1 MRSVFIFAIIITTS
15 VFANAQSLRALEL
28 FNKGVEASKK
38 GDIEAALA
46 HFTATHAAI
55 EREGATDRFFAKV
68 HYDLGVT
75 LYELRR
81 PGEAAS
87 HLEKA
92 LRFSNRMHP
101 KAEYVMGLVRFDL
114 GDLDAAETAFRRS
127 IALSQNDAEAWYDL
141 AFVHLAANDDENAK
155 RAFAKAA
162 KLGAAGAA
170 ASLNNVGVLLAREGK
185 LADAALEFEKAATID
200 RTGIALA
207 NLDKCKRL
215 MDNSSIAGAAAVLR
229 FAPRRGSNSY
239 EQTARHTS
247 DN

>member
-1 MRSVFIFAIIITTS
+1 MRPILIFAIIITTS
-15 VFANAQSLRALEL
+15 VFANAQSTRALAH

-38 GDIEAALA
+38 GDNKAALE
-46 HFTATHAAI
+46 HFTATYTSI
-55 EREGATDRFFAKV
+55 EREGATDRFFATV

-81 PGEAAS
+81 PKDAVE

-101 KAEYVMGLVRFDL
+101 RAQYVMGLVRFDL

-127 IALSQNDAEAWYDL
+127 IALSQDDAEAWYEL
-141 AFVHLAANDDENAK
+141 AFVHLAANDNENAK

-170 ASLNNVGVLLAREGK
+170 SSRNNLGVLLAREGK
-185 LADAALEFEKAATID
+185 FAAAAIEFEKASTLD
-200 RTGIALA
+200 RSGIALA

-215 MDNSSIAGAAAVLR
+215 MENSSIAEAAAELR
-229 FAPRRGSNSY
+229 FVPRRGSTSY
-239 EQTARHTS
+239 EQTARHTR

>member
-1 MRSVFIFAIIITTS
+1 MRSIFIFAIIITTS

-28 FNKGVEASKK
+28 FDKGVEASRK
-38 GDIEAALA
+38 GDNHTALA
-46 HFTATHAAI
+46 HFNATHAAI

-81 PGEAAS
+81 SSDAAS

-92 LRFSNRMHP
+92 LRFSKRMHP
-101 KAEYVMGLVRFDL
+101 KAHYAMGLVRFEL
-114 GDLDAAETAFRRS
+114 GDLDAAEAAFRRS
-127 IALSQNDAEAWYDL
+127 IAQSDNDAEAWYDL
-141 AFVHLAANDDENAK
+141 AFVHLAANDNENAK

-170 ASLNNVGVLLAREGK
+170 ASLNNLGVLLAREGK
-185 LADAALEFEKAATID
+185 LADAVLKFEKAAAVD

-207 NLDKCKRL
+207 NLERCKRL
-215 MDNSSIAGAAAVLR
+215 MDNSSIAGAAELR
-229 FAPRRGSNSY
+229 FVSRRGSNSY
-239 EQTARHTS
+239 EQTARHTR